1 MSDELDILPSDI
13 QAMLRAERSGVTA
26 PDDGRARLAQRLAA
40 AVPAFGP
47 LPVPPSAPPPAAP
60 IDPVLRLWKV
70 GALKGGAAKAILALA
85 LGGGAGAAFATARD
99 ARSLRPAT
107 QADTQQDTRQA
118 EPTAHPGF
126 TAPKAPLGVPLGTET
141 SAAAPLVAAPA
152 PIASESTA
160 PRGAV
165 DARRASTPALGASV
179 AARKAP
185 PLSSPASL
193 REEHLLLDA
202 ARDAIVQGE
211 PDSALAPLATHAAR
225 FPQGVLAEER
235 EALRIRALARL
246 GRNAEAQAVLAAMR
260 ANYPH
265 SFLLEGAASD
275 IETIP

>member
-13 QAMLRAERSGVTA
+13 QAMLRAERIGVAA

-60 IDPVLRLWKV
+60 IDSVIRLWKA
-70 GALKGGAAKAILALA
+70 GALKGGAAKAILALT
-85 LGGGAGAAFATARD
+85 LGAGAGAAFVTARD
-99 ARSLRPAT
+99 ARPVRPAL
-107 QADTQQDTRQA
+107 QPVPQQDWREA
-118 EPTAHPGF
+118 EPTTPPMA
-126 TAPKAPLGVPLGTET
+126 TAPEAPLGVPLGTET
-141 SAAAPLVAAPA
+141 SAAAPLEPTPA
-152 PIASESTA
+152 SIASESSA
-160 PRGAV
+160 PRGAI
-165 DARRASTPALGASV
+165 DGPRTSTPALGPSV
-179 AARKAP
+179 AVRKAP

-211 PDSALAPLATHAAR
+211 PGSALAPLATHATR

-246 GRNAEAQAVLAAMR
+246 GRKTEAQAVLAAMR
-260 ANYPH
+260 ASYPH